1 MDLFSKLD
9 SDIPREELIKERN
22 KAIFITHSKSKITKF
37 TLTLCYFAN
46 EVAKY
51 FAIYKT
57 GYFFLLQF
65 S

>member
-9 SDIPREELIKERN
+9 SDIPREELIKEIN
-22 KAIFITHSKSKITKF
+22 KVIFITHSKSKITKF

-51 FAIYKT
+51 FAI
-57 GYFFLLQF
+57 
-65 S
+65 